1 MKFVSQSRSTI
12 TTGWLRRF
20 ASTSAR
26 LASTATILLV
36 ICVAAVI
43 AASAQTYST
52 IYSFTGKAGIDPFW
66 SPVQGIDGNL
76 YGTTSEGG
84 TTNNGTV
91 FKITPGGKL
100 TTIYSFCP
108 QNQCSGGALPS
119 GLIQATNGN
128 FYGVATFIGY
138 GSIFEITPAGKL
150 TTVYNF
156 CSQPNCADGEYPW
169 GSLLQGMDGNFYG
182 TTHEGGANGAGTV
195 YKVTPSGTL
204 TTLYNFCSQAN
215 CTDGKAPY
223 AGVIQDAAGNL
234 YGTTNDG
241 GEYGNG
247 PNCPEYIAGGC
258 GVAYKLSPSGVLTTL
273 YTFCSLANCADGNF
287 PQGPLTLG
295 SDGNLYGTTSEGG
308 AAAQGTAFS
317 LTPNGTLTTLHSF
330 CTDPNCE
337 DGSNP
342 YNLIQATDGNFY
354 GTTSSGDGVNGAGG
368 AIYQITP
375 EGAFS
380 VLYSNSSYG
389 IGPLIQDTN
398 GTFYGTSWNGG
409 TKGDGSIFSF
419 SMGLGPFVETQTSWG
434 KVGASVL
441 ILGTDLT
448 GATEVTFNGTQAK
461 FTVTSATEIKATVP
475 AAATTGTV
483 DVTTPNGTLTS
494 NAPFEVLPV
503 GTFHIQNVNS
513 GLYVGVSGASKENG
527 ADLVQWDLDT
537 SKDQEWTVSLVG
549 NGVYQIT
556 NVNSKLLVGV
566 SGASMDEGV
575 SVVQWQADGS
585 LDQEWQFIP
594 SGADWLITDVNSG
607 MQMAIQGNATDE
619 GAPVIQWPANGS
631 SSQLFT
637 LIPVQ

>member
-1 MKFVSQSRSTI
+1 MKSANNFVIASGWMSRI
-12 TTGWLRRF
+12 
-20 ASTSAR
+20 ASASAR

-36 ICVAAVI
+36 ICVATVI

-66 SPVQGIDGNL
+66 SPVQGTDGNL

-108 QNQCSGGALPS
+108 QNQCSDGALPS

-169 GSLLQGMDGNFYG
+169 GSVLQGMDGNFYG

-295 SDGNLYGTTSEGG
+295 SDGNLYGTTTEGG

-330 CTDPNCE
+330 CTEPNCT
-337 DGSNP
+337 DGFDP

-354 GTTSSGDGVNGAGG
+354 GTTSGGNGVNGPGG
-368 AIYQITP
+368 GIYQISP
-375 EGAFS
+375 EGAFT
-380 VLYSNSSYG
+380 VLYSSSLSSVG
-389 IGPLIQDTN
+389 SLIQDTN
-398 GTFYGTSWNGG
+398 GTLYGASWNGG
-409 TKGDGSIFSF
+409 TQGDGSIFSF
-419 SMGLGPFVETQTSWG
+419 SMGLGPFVKTQTSWG
-434 KVGASVL
+434 KVGASVV
-441 ILGTDLT
+441 ILGTNLT
-448 GATEVTFNGTQAK
+448 DATGVTFNGTAATFK
-461 FTVTSATEIKATVP
+461 IVSATEIKATVP
-475 AAATTGTV
+475 ATATTGTV
-483 DVTTPNGTLTS
+483 AVTTQNGTLTT

-503 GTFHIQNVNS
+503 GTYNIQNVEL
-513 GLYVGVSGASKENG
+513 GLYVGVEGKSKADGAPLILWNPDAS
-527 ADLVQWDLDT
+527 T
-537 SKDQEWTVSLVG
+537 DQEWTVSMVG
-549 NGVYQIT
+549 NGVYQIK

-566 SGASMDEGV
+566 LGASMDEGA
-575 SVVQWQADGS
+575 SVVQWQATGS
-585 LDQEWQFIP
+585 PDQEWQFIP
-594 SGADWLITDVNSG
+594 SGSNWLITDLNSG
-607 MQMAIQGNATDE
+607 MQMTNGGVSE
-619 GAPVIQWPANGS
+619 GAPLIQWPADGMT
-631 SSQLFT
+631 SQLFT
-637 LIPVQ
+637 LIPVK